1 MTDQSLKNVSRETM
15 DDLSVFADLL
25 IKWNAKINLV
35 SPKSIDELWHRHIA
49 DSVQVFD
56 LVKVEKGLWVDMG
69 TGGGFPGAICAIVAK
84 HKKPEMKFV
93 FIESD
98 TRKSLFLRTVI
109 RELDLNAR
117 VENERIEKT
126 QPQNADVVSA
136 RALASLD
143 LLLGFA
149 DIHLNPNGTAVFLKG
164 AKFQQEIEESLAN
177 WQFDVQKVQSETDPD
192 AIILK
197 IKEVERV

>member
-69 TGGGFPGAICAIVAK
+69 TGGGFPGAICASVAK